1 MDPMIGRTIGK
12 YRIVEHLGR
21 GGMAEVYKAYQP
33 NLDRYVAIKM
43 MHAFLADEKEFL
55 TRFEREAKV
64 VATLRHPNIVQ
75 VYDFDVEG
83 GVSYMVMEF
92 ISGETL
98 KSRMQN
104 LETQGQWVALDD
116 AARVILSVGSAL
128 KYAHERGM
136 VHRDVKPANVMITLE
151 GQVILT
157 DFGIAKIVSMSNLT
171 ASGAMVG
178 TPSYMAPEQGMGQ
191 PGDERSD
198 IYSLGVM
205 LYQLVLGRLPYD
217 ADTPLAVVLKHINEP
232 LPLPRALKPDISD
245 DLNRVILKSL
255 AKDPNDRYQKVADL
269 SANLR
274 QATGMS
280 PEDSQANAAKG
291 AAIKLTGATLVGR
304 VGGGGTP
311 LPTAATAPKE
321 QSGTQ
326 VSAPKTVVAGAAVV
340 APSTVV
346 FTPSAAA
353 PVAAPV
359 AAPAGEKKRPGW
371 LVPVLG
377 LALVAIVAMG
387 VIAVM
392 SGRGETPSATP
403 PAAVANIQL
412 TESAAADLTKTVAA
426 VANLTKEAVS
436 TPTAAPLTTK
446 LLSLEKEAELR
457 DKAGSDPTAQI
468 EGLLPAGSRFFV
480 KARTDDS
487 KWVRIETFDG
497 VTGWIDAAVT
507 GLKPEELQELPAATT
522 LTRLTDTPTPTKVPT
537 DTPTPTLTATQTKT
551 PAPTRTPGPTK
562 PPVTPKPATP
572 TGAPP
577 SPTKSAAAEPLGYGF
592 SFQFCTFDGN
602 NYTCNVNV
610 WGSGGDGK
618 YHFALENP
626 DTGNWE
632 EKTGGAAN
640 YLMRSRRCKI
650 KTQQLRVWDESG
662 NHIEPNLTMD
672 PNALDPAIFPGGA
685 GCTS

>member
-1 MDPMIGRTIGK
+1 MDSMIGRTIGK

-43 MHAFLADEKEFL
+43 MHGFLADEKEFL
-55 TRFEREAKV
+55 NRFEREAKV

-75 VYDFDVEG
+75 VYDFDVES
-83 GVSYMVMEF
+83 GVYYMVMEF

-98 KSRMQN
+98 KSRMQD
-104 LETQGQWVALDD
+104 LETQGQWVSQDD
-116 AARVILSVGSAL
+116 AARIILSVGSAL

-157 DFGIAKIVSMSNLT
+157 DFGIAKIVSASNLT

-205 LYQLVLGRLPYD
+205 LYQLILGRLPYD

-232 LPLPRALKPDISD
+232 LPLPKALKPDISD

-255 AKDPNDRYQKVADL
+255 AKDPHDRYQKVGDMSADL
-269 SANLR
+269 RRAM
-274 QATGMS
+274 GMS

-304 VGGGGTP
+304 VGGGVTP
-311 LPTAATAPKE
+311 LPASATGPQE

-326 VSAPKTVVAGAAVV
+326 VAAPKTVVAGAAVG

-346 FTPSAAA
+346 LTPGAAV
-353 PVAAPV
+353 PGV
-359 AAPAGEKKRPGW
+359 EKKRPGW
-371 LVPVLG
+371 LIPVVG
-377 LALVAIVAMG
+377 IVLVAVIAG
-387 VIAVM
+387 GIIAVM
-392 SGRGETPSATP
+392 SGLGGTPAPTP
-403 PAAVANIQL
+403 TTAVANIQL

-426 VANLTKEAVS
+426 VADLTRQVTS
-436 TPTAAPLTTK
+436 TPTAAPITTK
-446 LLSLEKEAELR
+446 LLSLEKETELR
-457 DKAGSDPTAQI
+457 NKAGSDPTAQI
-468 EGLLPAGSRFFV
+468 EGLLPAGSHFFV
-480 KARTDDS
+480 KARTGDT
-487 KWVRIETFDG
+487 KWVRIETPDG

-507 GLKPEELQELPAATT
+507 GLTSVELQELPAATT
-522 LTRLTDTPTPTKVPT
+522 LTRLTDTPMPTEAPT
-537 DTPTPTLTATQTKT
+537 DTPVPTLIATQTKP

-562 PPVTPKPATP
+562 PPATPKPATS

-577 SPTKSAAAEPLGYGF
+577 SPTKSAAAESLGYGF
-592 SFQFCTFDGN
+592 SFQFCTFDGD

-626 DTGNWE
+626 DNGNWE
-632 EKTGGAAN
+632 EKTGGSAT

-662 NHIEPNLTMD
+662 SHIEPNLTMD
-672 PNALDPAIFPGGA
+672 PNVMDPALFPGGA

>member
-1 MDPMIGRTIGK
+1 MDPMIGRTIGR

-75 VYDFDVEG
+75 VHDFDVEG

-98 KSRMQN
+98 KSRMQD
-104 LETQGQWVALDD
+104 LETQGQWVSLDD
-116 AARVILSVGSAL
+116 ATRIILSVGSAL

-157 DFGIAKIVSMSNLT
+157 DFGIAKIVSTSNLT

-232 LPLPRALKPDISD
+232 LPLPKALKPDISD

-255 AKDPNDRYQKVADL
+255 AKGPNDRYQKVADL
-269 SANLR
+269 SADLR
-274 QATGMS
+274 KAMGMS

-304 VGGGGTP
+304 VGSGLTP
-311 LPTAATAPKE
+311 LPTSATASQE

-326 VSAPKTVVAGAAVV
+326 VAAPKTVVAGAAVGS
-340 APSTVV
+340 PSTVV
-346 FTPSAAA
+346 FTPTAAA
-353 PVAAPV
+353 PVAV
-359 AAPAGEKKRPGW
+359 PAGEKKRPGW
-371 LVPVLG
+371 LIPVIG
-377 LALVAIVAMG
+377 LALIAIVAVG
-387 VIAVM
+387 VIAVL
-392 SGRGETPSATP
+392 SGQGGTPASTP
-403 PAAVANIQL
+403 TAAAANIQL
-412 TESAAADLTKTVAA
+412 TEAAAADLTKTVAA
-426 VANLTKEAVS
+426 VARLTKEAAN
-436 TPTAAPLTTK
+436 TPTAAPITTK
-446 LLSLEKEAELR
+446 LLSLEKETELR
-457 DKAGSDPTAQI
+457 NKAGSDPTAQI

-507 GLKPEELQELPAATT
+507 GLTPEELQELPTATT
-522 LTRLTDTPTPTKVPT
+522 LTRLTDTPTPTEAPT
-537 DTPTPTLTATQTKT
+537 DTPTLTLTPTKT
-551 PAPTRTPGPTK
+551 KPPAPTRTAGPTK

-577 SPTKSAAAEPLGYGF
+577 SPTQAGVSEPLGYGF

-602 NYTCNVNV
+602 DYTCNVSV
-610 WGSGGDGK
+610 WGNGGDGK

-626 DTGNWE
+626 DTGNWD
-632 EKTGGAAN
+632 EKAGGAAN

-672 PNALDPAIFPGGA
+672 PNVLDPALFPGGA
-685 GCTS
+685 GCTP

>member
-33 NLDRYVAIKM
+33 NLERYVAIKM

-55 TRFEREAKV
+55 SRFEREAKV

-75 VYDFDVEG
+75 VYDFDADG
-83 GVSYMVMEF
+83 GLTYMVMEF
-92 ISGETL
+92 ISGQTL
-98 KSRMQN
+98 KSRMQE
-104 LETQGQWVALDD
+104 LEAQGQWLGRED
-116 AARVILSVGSAL
+116 AARVILALSSAL

-157 DFGIAKIVSMSNLT
+157 DFGIAKIVSTSNLT

-232 LPLPRALKPDISD
+232 LPLPKALNPDISD
-245 DLNRVILKSL
+245 ELNAVILKSL
-255 AKDPNDRYQKVADL
+255 EKDPHDRYQKVADL
-269 SANLR
+269 AADLR
-274 QATGMS
+274 AAMGLS
-280 PEDSQANAAKG
+280 PDDSQVNAAKG
-291 AAIKLTGATLVGR
+291 VAGTLAGATLVGH
-304 VGGGGTP
+304 VAGGVTP
-311 LPTAATAPKE
+311 LPTSATPPPE
-321 QSGTQ
+321 RSGTQ
-326 VSAPKTVVAGAAVV
+326 VAAPKTVVAGAVIGV
-340 APSTVV
+340 PSTVV
-346 FTPSAAA
+346 LKPGAAASAAG
-353 PVAAPV
+353 AAPT
-359 AAPAGEKKRPGW
+359 ALPAEKKRPGW
-371 LVPVLG
+371 LIPVIG
-377 LALVAIVAMG
+377 LALLAVVAVGI
-387 VIAVM
+387 IAAL
-392 SGRGETPSATP
+392 SGSGAVPPPPTATTAPITPSG
-403 PAAVANIQL
+403 AAVA
-412 TESAAADLTKTVAA
+412 S
-426 VANLTKEAVS
+426 LTKEV
-436 TPTAAPLTTK
+436 TPTAAPITSK
-446 LLSLEKEAELR
+446 LLSLKKETELR

-468 EGLLPAGSRFFV
+468 EGLLPAGSQFFV
-480 KARTDDS
+480 KARTGDLQ
-487 KWVRIETFDG
+487 WVRIETPDG
-497 VTGWIDAAVT
+497 VEGWIEVAAA
-507 GLKPEELQELPAATT
+507 GLTPEELQQLPAATT
-522 LTRLTDTPTPTKVPT
+522 LTRLTDTPMPT
-537 DTPTPTLTATQTKT
+537 DIPTETPTPTLVPTQTRT
-551 PAPTRTPGPTK
+551 PAPTRTLGPTK
-562 PPVTPKPATP
+562 PPITLPPATP

-577 SPTKSAAAEPLGYGF
+577 SPTTAAVAEPLGY
-592 SFQFCTFDGN
+592 SFEFKFCTVDGD

-626 DTGNWE
+626 DTGNWD
-632 EKTGGAAN
+632 EKTGSAAS

-662 NHIEPNLTMD
+662 LPTGHIETNLTMD
-672 PNALDPAIFPGGA
+672 PNALDPAMFPGGA
-685 GCTS
+685 GCPPL